1 MAIEKRSSDAM
12 GFTPVQNNFID
23 NYIKDVDGDYVKV
36 YLCMLRQYLISGN
49 MPDISVIADLSGL
62 SRDKVRQAQR
72 YWCQVGFFTT
82 PSRSSSVQSDIS
94 LDDRPSYTPSEI
106 NASIQSSN
114 EIALLFKIA
123 EEKLERLLST
133 NDIQVIYSLYDW
145 LGLPV
150 EVIIMLLE
158 HCRCL
163 GKRNIRYIEKVAVEW
178 AQNGIDSI
186 EKAEQ
191 HLRRF
196 EKRNIEHKKV
206 CEQLGIYGNPTKRQA
221 EYMDKWLYEWNMPLD
236 VVLLACDQT
245 VNTREPSFAYIDAI
259 LERWRNEG
267 VCTVDDA
274 EKAIQRFI
282 ESKKAK
288 TSGNKKPTQAQTKN
302 SFHNFPQRDYD
313 FKQLEHQI
321 QENNL
326 KRFKG

>member
-1 MAIEKRSSDAM
+1 MAIENHRVNAM

-23 NYIKDVDGDYVKV
+23 NYMKDVDGDYVKV
-36 YLCMLRQYLISGN
+36 YLCMLRQYLTDGS
-49 MPDISVIADLSGL
+49 MPDAGIIAELSGL
-62 SRDKVRQAQR
+62 SMDKVRQAQR
-72 YWCQVGFFTT
+72 YWCQAGFFNM
-82 PSRSSSVQSDIS
+82 PSRAASAQGDIS
-94 LDDRPSYTPSEI
+94 LDDRPSYSPAEI
-106 NASIQSSN
+106 NASIQSSD

-178 AQNGIDSI
+178 TQNGINTI
-186 EKAEQ
+186 EKAEE

-196 EKRNIEHKKV
+196 EKRNIDHKKI
-206 CEQLGIYGNPTKRQA
+206 CEQLGIYGNPAKRQA
-221 EYMDKWLYEWNMPLD
+221 EYMDKWLYEWSMPLD

-245 VNTREPSFAYIDAI
+245 VNTREPSFAYVNAV
-259 LERWRNEG
+259 LERWHNEG
-267 VCTVDDA
+267 VSTVADA
-274 EKAIQRFI
+274 QQAIQRFV
-282 ESKKAK
+282 ESKKSKA
-288 TSGNKKPTQAQTKN
+288 TANKKPAQAQAKN
-302 SFHNFPQRDYD
+302 NFHNFPQRQYD
-313 FKQLEHQI
+313 FNELEQQI
-321 QENNL
+321 QQNNL